1 MELSATCLR
10 KLKITEHQGSR
21 RKAWADEDGGSC
33 MKKKKERKVE
43 LAE

>member
-10 KLKITEHQGSR
+10 KLKITEQRGSR
-21 RKAWADEDGGSC
+21 RKVWADEDGGSY
-33 MKKKKERKVE
+33 MKKNKERKVE